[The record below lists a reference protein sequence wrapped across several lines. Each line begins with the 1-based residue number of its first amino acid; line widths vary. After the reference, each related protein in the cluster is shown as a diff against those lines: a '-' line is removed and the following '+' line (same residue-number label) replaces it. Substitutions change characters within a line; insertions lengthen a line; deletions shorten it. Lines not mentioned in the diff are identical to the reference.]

1 MEARIIFKIQ
11 DHISRQLD
19 MINSYALNN
28 KGGLT
33 EVEAISAIAGRNTLI
48 QLRDYLKEEFPISFE
63 QSMDYL
69 LEELEIGE

>member
-11 DHISRQLD
+11 DYISRQLD

-69 LEELEIGE
+69 LEELETGE

>member
-11 DHISRQLD
+11 DYISRQLD

-33 EVEAISAIAGRNTLI
+33 EAEAISAIAGRNTLI

>member
-28 KGGLT
+28 KRGLT